1 MNQPITFSFST
12 SYITISVILCKKQII
27 LERGFPYTLKS
38 PNKQLMHTFLH
49 FVICLQ
55 NRFYTLAPISVFNVD
70 IYSSSLRLFKID
82 LVVSLL
88 PATLRQCFILM
99 LSLPFTLVSRYI
111 CFKYLDCVKR
121 AIF

>member
-1 MNQPITFSFST
+1 MRN
-12 SYITISVILCKKQII
+12 KRII

-38 PNKQLMHTFLH
+38 PNKQLMHTLLH

-55 NRFYTLAPISVFNVD
+55 SRFYTLAPISVFNVD
-70 IYSSSLRLFKID
+70 IYSSSLGLLKID

-88 PATLRQCFILM
+88 PVTLIPYMTIFYF
-99 LSLPFTLVSRYI
+99 SVVFAVTLASRYI
-111 CFKYLDCVKR
+111 CFKYPDCVKR